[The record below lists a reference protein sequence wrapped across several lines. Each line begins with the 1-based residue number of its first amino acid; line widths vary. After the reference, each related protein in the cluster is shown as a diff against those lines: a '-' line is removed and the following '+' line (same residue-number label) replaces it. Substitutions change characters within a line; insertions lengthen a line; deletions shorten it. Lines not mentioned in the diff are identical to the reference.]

1 MTTPGGKRS
10 GRELIPYYLYHA
22 RANDAAF
29 DHVALLELG
38 DNRAVLFLRVFDAHD
53 RLVEIRVE
61 RLVLRLDIFEP
72 FLFQRFHHLLIHH
85 FDARAEPA
93 FVAAFRRQRA
103 LEIIEKRQHILQ
115 EVLGDDGGKLTFFV
129 RDTGIGI
136 PKDRLST
143 IFERFR
149 QGDEGSRRQYGGNG
163 LGLSISNELVRCMQ
177 GTMHV
182 KSEVGKGST
191 FSFTI
196 PYNRAGV

>member
-1 MTTPGGKRS
+1 LQDALNDTGKPIIAMHTEPIDEYKS
-10 GRELIPYYLYHA
+10 LIYT
-22 RANDAAF
+22 
-29 DHVALLELG
+29 
-38 DNRAVLFLRVFDAHD
+38 DNQYVSQVFRKLISNAVTFTQQGEIEIGAH
-53 RLVEIRVE
+53 I
-61 RLVLRLDIFEP
+61 
-72 FLFQRFHHLLIHH
+72 
-85 FDARAEPA
+85 
-93 FVAAFRRQRA
+93 
-103 LEIIEKRQHILQ
+103 
-115 EVLGDDGGKLTFFV
+115 DGGKLTFFV

-182 KSEVGKGST
+182 ESEVGKGST